1 MEITIFETIMKSLG
15 EFGVTNTL
23 IGLLLTIGL
32 GYLYKNKK
40 KSDKILEA
48 TVEKQANATEIA
60 IENIN
65 ATMVEIQRTS
75 NLILESVK
83 ELTGQVTGALSV
95 VINLVKK
102 DIDRDK
108 GDN

>member
-1 MEITIFETIMKSLG
+1 MEITIFESIVKAIG
-15 EFGVTNTL
+15 EFGIVNTL
-23 IGLLLTIGL
+23 IALLITLGLS
-32 GYLYKNKK
+32 YLYKNKK
-40 KSDKILEA
+40 KSEQILQS
-48 TVEKQANATEIA
+48 TVEKQANATEIS
-60 IENIN
+60 IDNIN
-65 ATMVEIQRTS
+65 STIIEIQRTS

-102 DIDRDK
+102 DIDREK